1 MYVVHEQFTLYM
13 RGREEDRR
21 TMLTSELPLQ
31 LHAHHVIPRKVHIVI
46 TEMVMMLQ
54 IIVLVEMAITA
65 ITIDM
70 ILVTLRTT
78 EMILAWHAQ
87 METC

>member
-1 MYVVHEQFTLYM
+1 
-13 RGREEDRR
+13 
-21 TMLTSELPLQ
+21 
-31 LHAHHVIPRKVHIVI
+31 
-46 TEMVMMLQ
+46 MVMMLQ

-78 EMILAWHAQ
+78 EMMLAWHV
-87 METC
+87 END